1 MSLRK
6 FGLFFIAGVV
16 ILIASGLIYWLLT
29 KDSGVA
35 VAKASLVK
43 VDKSSNLLKASVEQT
58 NVFQSDYLGELIT
71 AGCLITAVILYKITK
86 YKCKT
91 MVAPQVT
98 SDPPPHAPH
107 APAPVQTY
115 PPPAPAPVHTYPPV
129 YLQAPPPSYAAAAFA
144 DQAQASTST
153 STVRYKKSAPVEH
166 SDTET
171 STDSET
177 DTPLEVV
184 AAAKKRRK
192 RKRNKKGNPADVV
205 ATPAPLENAT

>member
-6 FGLFFIAGVV
+6 FGVYFIAGVV
-16 ILIASGLIYWLLT
+16 LVVAAGLTYWLLT
-29 KDSGVA
+29 KDNGEVE
-35 VAKASLVK
+35 VKASLAK
-43 VDKSSNLLKASVEQT
+43 VDSSSNILKASVEQN

-91 MVAPQVT
+91 MGAPIVT
-98 SDPPPHAPH
+98 PDPPPHA
-107 APAPVQTY
+107 ALAPVQNH

-129 YLQAPPPSYAAAAFA
+129 YLQAPPPSYATVVPPPSYA
-144 DQAQASTST
+144 DQAKASTST
-153 STVRYKKSAPVEH
+153 ATVCYKKAVTAIVES

-177 DTPLEVV
+177 PLEEVA
-184 AAAKKRRK
+184 AAAKKRCK
-192 RKRNKKGNPADVV
+192 
-205 ATPAPLENAT
+205 